1 MTLMVHLEDKY
12 GHLLALNGL
21 AKLLGLM
28 RRQSKICDCRPLAI
42 NNKVIDMASSIGCKV
57 SLVINVYFNTFHEL
71 NNITVFL
78 PFFHVYGFY

>member
-1 MTLMVHLEDKY
+1 MMSHLEDKY

-42 NNKVIDMASSIGCKV
+42 NNKVIDLASSIGCKV
-57 SLVINVYFNTFHEL
+57 KFSILKK
-71 NNITVFL
+71 ITRRSF
-78 PFFHVYGFY
+78 